1 MKTIFI
7 DKIVYLPC
15 DTEESEIY
23 QYLVKNK
30 EELHIKEILRTSDDY
45 YSHLDLYE
53 KCDIV
58 FTNPPFT
65 GLRKYVKWLED
76 DLNKKFILFSSWSSF
91 YIWDYFWDKLLN
103 NEWKVL
109 TGRKFE
115 LIDYLT
121 GNNTYA
127 HIPSFVFTNINAIQ
141 EMAINRDTK
150 RDFTKQ
156 KTFEYYTT
164 NSPEYCYIK
173 DDLLYVKN
181 AFYVPNDYYG
191 LISLQVPTYLTY
203 NDYFDLIRREQKGR
217 VIVKR
222 KK

>member
-1 MKTIFI
+1 M
-7 DKIVYLPC
+7 
-15 DTEESEIY
+15 
-23 QYLVKNK
+23 
-30 EELHIKEILRTSDDY
+30 TSDDY

-76 DLNKKFILFSSWSSF
+76 DLNKKFILFSSWPSF

-109 TGRKFE
+109 TGKKFE

-121 GNNTYA
+121 DNNTYA
-127 HIPSFVFTNINAIQ
+127 HIPTFVFTNINAIQ

-156 KTFEYYTT
+156 KTFEYYTA
-164 NSPEYCYIK
+164 NRPEYCYIK
-173 DDLLYVKN
+173 DGLLYVKN
-181 AFYVPNDYYG
+181 ALYVPNDYYG

-203 NDYFDLIRREQKGR
+203 KDYFDLIRKEQKGR